1 MDEKKILVT
10 QPSLPAMEEYVREIE
25 GIWQDHWLTN
35 FGSRHNQLCEKLKKF
50 LDIPQISLFSNGHL
64 ALEAMLE
71 AFDLEGEVIT
81 TPFTFAST
89 THAIVRKGLTP
100 VFCDIDEHTYCIDPN
115 KIEALITP
123 RTCAILPVHVYG
135 IVCDVEAIQKIAQK
149 YDLKVI
155 YDGAHAFGVKKD
167 GAGIGRFG
175 DATMFSFHATKVFHT
190 IEGGAIT
197 YSDEKL
203 AMKFHQLQNFGFGDS
218 DDAELVGGNAK
229 MNEFQAAMGLCN
241 LRRNDVSVAARKR
254 AVDRYMERLSDVEG
268 LVLPP
273 VQPGVQRN
281 FAYFPVRFLKD
292 RFGEDRDEVMARLE
306 SHNIFS
312 RKYFYPL
319 TSAFQCYQG
328 RFVGGDTPIAQTVSE
343 TVLALP
349 IYEGLTDSDVDRVCD
364 VILEGHV

>member
-1 MDEKKILVT
+1 MDEKRILVT
-10 QPSLPAMEEYVREIE
+10 QPSLPAMDDYIKEIE

-35 FGSRHNQLCEKLKKF
+35 FGSRHNQLCEKLKEF
-50 LDIPQISLFSNGHL
+50 LDIPQVSLFSNGHL

-100 VFCDIDEHTYCIDPN
+100 VFCDIDKYTYCIDHR
-115 KIEALITP
+115 KIEELITP
-123 RTCAILPVHVYG
+123 KTCAILPVHVYG
-135 IVCDVEAIQKIAQK
+135 MICDVEAIQKIAQK
-149 YDLKVI
+149 YNLKVI

-167 GAGIGRFG
+167 GIGIGRFG

-190 IEGGAIT
+190 IEGGAIA
-197 YSDEKL
+197 YSDENL
-203 AMKFHQLQNFGFGDS
+203 RMKFHQLQNFGFGDS

-241 LRRNDVSVAARKR
+241 LRRIDMAMEARKQ
-254 AVDRYMERLSDVEG
+254 VMERYMERLSGVDG

-273 VQPGVQRN
+273 EQPGVQRN
-281 FAYFPVRFLKD
+281 YAYLPVRFEKNQ
-292 RFGEDRDEVMARLE
+292 FGEDRDQVKKRLE

-319 TSAFQCYQG
+319 TSAFECYKG
-328 RFVGGDTPIAQTVSE
+328 RLNGGNTPIAQAISE

-349 IYEGLTDSDVDRVCD
+349 IYEGLTQADVDRVCD
-364 VILEGHV
+364 VILEGHK